1 MAKIA
6 GGKCPLLCHNF
17 KSVKA
22 IKFRLGL
29 LMKKNIRLILQLIVL
44 ALIIF
49 VIVKGFDVER
59 YCPLGGLLSYVTMLY
74 QNTMACNMSASA
86 VFMAFVLV
94 LGALAI
100 GKLFCSFVCPI
111 GLVTEWLGKLGKLI
125 HLHFNLPKVL
135 DRIFRSL
142 KYILLFIVLYS
153 TVTKSELFCRAF
165 DPYYAVATGFGH
177 DVVFTWALIALI
189 VTILGSIFVKQFWCK
204 YLCPLGA
211 ATNLFVNFY
220 LILVPFIIYLILIKL
235 GVQLSIMWLFGAIAL
250 LGFVWEA
257 GYFKFKPLP
266 FTKITVD
273 KKACTM
279 CMKCVAA
286 CPHGIEVYQ
295 YEKVDHPDCML
306 CTDCVHSCDVD
317 KAVKVNHSD
326 KLVWL
331 PAIMVVALMA
341 LGFILSSHYE
351 FRTLEKRWGGFEQME
366 NLQVFHQSGLKNVK
380 CYGSSMALYRKIKDK
395 KGIYGLDTYAK
406 SHTVNIYFDPKKL
419 SEDDIRKE
427 LFSPKRYKTRTFK
440 YYKPDSLAVWQVGID
455 NLFDT
460 IDHMN
465 LIRVLTHNAHVFG
478 FESEYGEPVIVRIF
492 FNSDST
498 NPGEIKKLVDETKRI
513 EREIRGKKH
522 VYEMDF
528 RCESDG
534 EVVAKVPASFY
545 VQRMFGSYDQPFN
558 GFKNKDLN
566 KLSIYEIGI
575 VGAENFMLRR
585 QLPYLVSHISGDSA
599 IVRFKTS
606 SVGGRNV
613 ALIYFDPA
621 LIDTGKIHQM
631 LVADTLKYYK
641 SDDSV
646 GYKKN
651 IYKFNY
657 PSKLHP
663 AADFVDPVAIAKE
676 FQFKE

>member
-1 MAKIA
+1 
-6 GGKCPLLCHNF
+6 
-17 KSVKA
+17 
-22 IKFRLGL
+22 
-29 LMKKNIRLILQLIVL
+29 MKKNIRLILQLIIL

-49 VIVKGFDVER
+49 VIVKSFDVER
-59 YCPLGGLLSYVTMLY
+59 YCPFGGILSYATMVY
-74 QNTMACNMSASA
+74 QNTMACNMTASA

-100 GKLFCSFVCPI
+100 GKLFCSYVCPI
-111 GLVTEWLGKLGKLI
+111 GLITEWLGKLGKLL
-125 HLHFNLPKVL
+125 HLHFDLPKIL

-153 TVTKSELFCRAF
+153 TVTKSELFCRTF

-177 DVVFTWALIALI
+177 DVVFTWALIALLA
-189 VTILGSIFVKQFWCK
+189 TILGSIFIKQFWCK

-220 LILVPFIIYLILIKL
+220 LILVPFIIYLILVKL
-235 GVQLSIMWLFGAIAL
+235 GIHLSIIWLFGTISL
-250 LGFVWEA
+250 LGFVWEV
-257 GYFKFKPLP
+257 GVFKFKPLP

-273 KKACTM
+273 HDGCTK

-286 CPHGIEVYQ
+286 CPHGIEVCQ
-295 YEKVDHPDCML
+295 YEIVDHPDCML
-306 CTDCVHSCDVD
+306 CTDCVYSCDVD
-317 KAVKVNHSD
+317 KAIKVNHSD

-341 LGFILSSHYE
+341 LGFILSNHYE
-351 FRTLEKRWGGFEQME
+351 FRTLQKRWGGFENME

-406 SHTVNIYFDPKKL
+406 SHTVNIYYDPNKL
-419 SEDDIRKE
+419 SEAGIRKE
-427 LFSPKRYKTRTFK
+427 LFSPRRYKTRTFK
-440 YYKPDSLAVWQVGID
+440 RYKPDSLTVWEVGID
-455 NLFDT
+455 NLFD
-460 IDHMN
+460 IVDHMN
-465 LIRVLTHNAHVFG
+465 MIRVFNHNLHVFG
-478 FESEYGEPVIVRIF
+478 FESEYGDPVMVRIF
-492 FNSDST
+492 FDSDST
-498 NPGEIKKLVDETKRI
+498 NAAEIKKQIDETKHI
-513 EREIRGKKH
+513 ERKIRGKKH

-528 RCESDG
+528 QCKGDG
-534 EVVAKVPASFY
+534 KIVAKVPVSFY
-545 VQRMFGSYDQPFN
+545 EQRMFGAYDQPFN
-558 GFKNKDLN
+558 GFENEDLKN
-566 KLSIYEIGI
+566 LSIYEIGI

-606 SVGGRNV
+606 SIDGRDV

-621 LIDTGKIHQM
+621 LIDTAKIHQM
-631 LVADTLKYYK
+631 LVVDTLKYYK
-641 SDDSV
+641 SDDTV
-646 GYKKN
+646 GFKKN
-651 IYKFNY
+651 IYQFKY
-657 PSKLHP
+657 PSKVHA

-676 FQFKE
+676 YQFSE